1 MVHIISYLQRE
12 NKMIKLE
19 LEKTIKVAA
28 YTVDAIPVCA
38 INFNLGEVCR
48 FLTTIHFGCTDICS
62 ANNEILIRN
71 RSGEGFL
78 IPSDTCPIWSG
89 E

>member
-1 MVHIISYLQRE
+1 
-12 NKMIKLE
+12 MIKLE

-28 YTVDAIPVCA
+28 YTVDDIPVCA

-62 ANNEILIRN
+62 VTNESLIRN
-71 RSGEGFL
+71 QHGEGFL
-78 IPSDTCPIWSG
+78 IPSYKCPIWSG
-89 E
+89 K